1 MEMTLPATMIRLG
14 EASQVGEARR
24 AASRMADH
32 LALSHDRS
40 NSAALIATE
49 LATNLLKHST
59 DGLMI
64 LQPLFHGRGHTL
76 RMLAIDKGPGIT
88 DMTSAL
94 RDGYSTTTTM
104 GGGLGAMRRMSD
116 GFDIFSQ
123 VGTGTVVMCDFG
135 EKNSAGFTSD
145 GVEWGMVTAPYRGEE
160 ANGDG
165 HAVRSTADQSIF
177 MVVDGLGHGILASE
191 AAREAERV
199 VLESASYAPA
209 MLIRDSHAALAKTRG
224 AAIAL
229 ASLNRTSGLLL
240 FGGVGNIAGSLSTS
254 RASRGL
260 ASHNGTVGHSMQKV
274 QEFSYPWE
282 KDALLLVH
290 SDGISGRWDLDKYPG
305 LRSKHPAVVAAVI
318 YRDFGRPHDDCTV
331 LVARNRQES
340 E

>member
-1 MEMTLPATMIRLG
+1 
-14 EASQVGEARR
+14 
-24 AASRMADH
+24 MADQ
-32 LALSHDRS
+32 LNLSHDRS

-49 LATNLLKHST
+49 LATNLIKHGSE
-59 DGLMI
+59 GLMI
-64 LQPLFHGRGHTL
+64 LQPLMHGGGHGNGHPRAHTL
-76 RMLAIDKGPGIT
+76 RMLAIDKGPGIA

-135 EKNSAGFTSD
+135 EKDSAGFTAD

-199 VLESASYAPA
+199 LMESTSYAPGVI
-209 MLIRDSHAALAKTRG
+209 LRDSHAALEKTRG
-224 AAIAL
+224 AAIAM
-229 ASLNRTSGLLL
+229 ASLNRTSGVLL

-254 RASRGL
+254 RVSRGL

-290 SDGISGRWDLDKYPG
+290 SDGISGRWNLDKYPG
-305 LRSKHPAVVAAVI
+305 LRAKHPAVVAAVI

-331 LVARNRQES
+331 LVARNRQEA